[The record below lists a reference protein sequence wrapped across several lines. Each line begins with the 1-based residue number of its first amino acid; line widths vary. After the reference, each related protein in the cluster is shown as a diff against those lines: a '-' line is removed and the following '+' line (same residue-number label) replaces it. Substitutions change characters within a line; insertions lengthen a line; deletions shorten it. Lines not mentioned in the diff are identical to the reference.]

1 MLSNNDHEP
10 STRVAIINNPANAKP
25 WQSILLCARARA
37 AYTRG
42 KATNHLSVAAIIKQK
57 SKTENKQILM
67 SILKFKSSKE
77 VDKQKAAINR
87 PPQ

>member
-10 STRVAIINNPANAKP
+10 STRAIINNPANAKP
-25 WQSILLCARARA
+25 WQSILLCARAEA
-37 AYTRG
+37 P
-42 KATNHLSVAAIIKQK
+42 ATNHLSVAAIIKQK